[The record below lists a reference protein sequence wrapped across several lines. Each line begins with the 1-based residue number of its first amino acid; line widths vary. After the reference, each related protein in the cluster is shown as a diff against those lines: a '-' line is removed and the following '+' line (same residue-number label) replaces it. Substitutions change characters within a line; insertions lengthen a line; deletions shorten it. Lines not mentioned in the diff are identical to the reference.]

1 MKKLFNAAAA
11 CLLLTCVLPA
21 AAHHSTAMFDFT
33 RVVKIEGTIKDFQ
46 WTNPHTWTIV
56 TVGGKAPI
64 AGEYGLEGMSPNYL
78 GRNGWSK
85 RSLKPGDK
93 VTLEVHPLKDGRKGG
108 FMVSAKLAD
117 GTVLYNLPRRGD
129 AASAAGG
136 RPAPGADPAA
146 NTAEPTAASGPAKKS
161 P

>member
-1 MKKLFNAAAA
+1 MKTMRLAAVLMLAA
-11 CLLLTCVLPA
+11 SPA
-21 AAHHSTAMFDFT
+21 MAHHSTAMFDFT
-33 RVVKIEGTIKDFQ
+33 KTVKIEGTIKDFQ

-56 TVGGKAPI
+56 TVGGKAPV
-64 AGEYGLEGMSPNYL
+64 AGEYGLEGMSPNFL
-78 GRNGWSK
+78 GRNGWTK

-108 FMVSAKLAD
+108 FMVSAKLTD
-117 GTVLYNLPRRGD
+117 GTMLYNLPRRGD

-136 RPAPGADPAA
+136 RQAAGADPAA